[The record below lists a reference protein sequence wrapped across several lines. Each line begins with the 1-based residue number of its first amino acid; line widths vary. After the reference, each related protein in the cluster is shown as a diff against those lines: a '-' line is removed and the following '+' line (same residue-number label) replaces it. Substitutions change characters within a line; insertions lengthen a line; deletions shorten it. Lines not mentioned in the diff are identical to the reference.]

1 MRASSTITADGL
13 CEGLGAP
20 EDVVCFAHAP
30 GTEVVF
36 GPGVIARVGEVCSQ
50 HGGSRVLLVTDHGIL
65 KAGHAARV
73 VELLEEAGHEVTIF
87 ADAHENPTTDDVDN
101 CARVARHAQ
110 IDLIVGLGGGSSM
123 DTGKGC
129 NFILSGGGEIK
140 DYQGKVS
147 DGMVMLPFVAVPT
160 TAGTG
165 SECQSFALIADTK
178 THMKMACGNSNAAAK
193 VAILDPELTLT
204 QSPSVTAHT
213 GIDALTHAIES
224 AVTSKRTGISSEY
237 AKLAF
242 ALLDS
247 GLEMVIKDP
256 DNLDAR
262 ARVQLGAAYAGTAIE
277 NSMLGAAHAAAN
289 PLTARFGIVHGQAV
303 GVMMPGVIRFNAE
316 LGEIDR
322 IYRELYDGDLAAR
335 MTDLLKLAGMSVT
348 VDGHCVNREDI
359 AQLAAEAAAQW
370 TAGFNPRAVAESDF
384 EGLYEGVLPGTL

>member
-1 MRASSTITADGL
+1 
-13 CEGLGAP
+13 
-20 EDVVCFAHAP
+20 
-30 GTEVVF
+30 
-36 GPGVIARVGEVCSQ
+36 
-50 HGGSRVLLVTDHGIL
+50 
-65 KAGHAARV
+65 
-73 VELLEEAGHEVTIF
+73 
-87 ADAHENPTTDDVDN
+87 
-101 CARVARHAQ
+101 
-110 IDLIVGLGGGSSM
+110 
-123 DTGKGC
+123 
-129 NFILSGGGEIK
+129 
-140 DYQGKVS
+140 
-147 DGMVMLPFVAVPT
+147 
-160 TAGTG
+160 
-165 SECQSFALIADTK
+165 
-178 THMKMACGNSNAAAK
+178 MKMACGNSNAAAK